1 MQHVRVYSLSKD
13 VWLIKSKFIWNWH
26 ATTPW
31 RASLLA
37 HSYRFDLILEFI
49 SGVVIACMRRRIGD
63 AADRRKIKRLLE
75 NNNPVWKQT
84 RLTAL
89 KMAFSPDDPVSLIA
103 ESCGVGVTTVNRW
116 IASYKDGGLDAAL
129 KRGTDR
135 NHCPRKA
142 NEEVLSYLEEGLEA
156 QRWNTLV
163 EATAELAR
171 RFERRFDYKTVW
183 TWAKQCSYK
192 LRP

>member
-1 MQHVRVYSLSKD
+1 
-13 VWLIKSKFIWNWH
+13 
-26 ATTPW
+26 
-31 RASLLA
+31 
-37 HSYRFDLILEFI
+37 
-49 SGVVIACMRRRIGD
+49 MRRRIGD
-63 AADRRKIKRLLE
+63 AADRRKIKRLLK

-89 KMAFSPDDPVSLIA
+89 KMAFSLGNLVSLIA

-156 QRWNTLV
+156 QCWNTLV
-163 EATAELAR
+163 EATAELER